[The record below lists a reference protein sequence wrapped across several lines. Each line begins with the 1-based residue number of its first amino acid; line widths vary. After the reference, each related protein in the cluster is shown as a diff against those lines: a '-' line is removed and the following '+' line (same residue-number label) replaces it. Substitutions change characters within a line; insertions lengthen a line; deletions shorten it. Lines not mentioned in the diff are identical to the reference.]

1 MGKRS
6 ANEAI
11 LGYFYQFDYSILE
24 ILNLQN
30 DTNVITIEGVED
42 IDVNLNDETLAIQCK
57 YYSESDYN
65 HSLIGKPIRL
75 MLNDFKKN
83 KRDENFKYKLYGHY
97 KSGQNKLKHP
107 INIIYFKENFLT
119 YTEKGSKKE
128 HYNEIDITDYELK
141 IFLKNL
147 TIDINALSFS
157 EQRKKILDLITICF
171 KCKNDDEK
179 NNFYSNALA
188 LISDLA
194 IKKDEQD
201 RKITKKIFLDKIN
214 KKIVLFNSWLKEYKG
229 KNIFYKKIKYDYFIQ
244 DLNTSPYD
252 RFFLFEIDNNNFD
265 LSKLKTLILLVQK
278 KWSKISKREPEPF
291 CPYIYIHGIC
301 KNNLISLKKNLW
313 NENHIFIDGFDYQD
327 SEFNAYSIIKK
338 PTEENNIKFKL
349 INDLIHIESILKES
363 NNTKEIYQ
371 FYLNKIIYNNHNNTM
386 KNISII
392 IENIDDAMEI
402 LK

>member
-1 MGKRS
+1 M
-6 ANEAI
+6 
-11 LGYFYQFDYSILE
+11 
-24 ILNLQN
+24 
-30 DTNVITIEGVED
+30 
-42 IDVNLNDETLAIQCK
+42 
-57 YYSESDYN
+57 
-65 HSLIGKPIRL
+65 
-75 MLNDFKKN
+75 
-83 KRDENFKYKLYGHY
+83 
-97 KSGQNKLKHP
+97 
-107 INIIYFKENFLT
+107 
-119 YTEKGSKKE
+119 
-128 HYNEIDITDYELK
+128 
-141 IFLKNL
+141 
-147 TIDINALSFS
+147 
-157 EQRKKILDLITICF
+157 
-171 KCKNDDEK
+171 
-179 NNFYSNALA
+179 
-188 LISDLA
+188 
-194 IKKDEQD
+194 
-201 RKITKKIFLDKIN
+201 
-214 KKIVLFNSWLKEYKG
+214 LFNSWLKEYKG